1 MKKIL
6 SLALCALMSVTVF
19 VGCSS
24 NETDSSNN
32 SGSSS
37 SVEDTVK
44 DVSAK
49 EIVDTI
55 MQAGEWPQL
64 QPIEDNT
71 MLKEYMLIDAE
82 NPDFE
87 EVYAVRPMMS
97 GQISEVIVI
106 KAADGK
112 IDAAK
117 SALEARKEKLV
128 STDAFYPEH
137 KEFAEKAIIETVG
150 NYAILICH
158 ENTEDG
164 LKAAQDFLKK

>member
-6 SLALCALMSVTVF
+6 SLALCALMSVAVF

-24 NETDSSNN
+24 GDADSNAN
-32 SGSSS
+32 SDASS
-37 SVEDTVK
+37 SVADTVK

-49 EIVDTI
+49 EVVDTI
-55 MQAGEWPQL
+55 MKAGEWPML
-64 QPIEDNT
+64 QPIEDNA

-82 NPDFE
+82 SPDFE

-97 GQISEVIVI
+97 GVISEVIVI
-106 KAADGK
+106 KAVDGK

-137 KEFAEKAIIETVG
+137 KEFAENAVIETVG

-158 ENTEDG
+158 EKTDEG
-164 LKAAQDFLKK
+164 LKAAQDFLNN